1 MKFRVYKHVV
11 IDEHFLGAFSQS
23 MNAAIFI
30 RAYHNEY
37 ADASVY
43 VRTNGHMRHID
54 RGRTLDEINT
64 QLVEM
69 TIPPRSP
76 HLPSLRRYPHLT

>member
-1 MKFRVYKHVV
+1 MKFHVYNHVV
-11 IDEHFLGAFSQS
+11 VDEHFLGAFSQS

-54 RGRTLDEINT
+54 RDRTLDEINT

-69 TIPPRSP
+69 TAPLDRPISRACAGT
-76 HLPSLRRYPHLT
+76 RT